1 MLWGTSLAL
10 HEQSPIE
17 NGQVSNTNLHTYS
30 PLRMNDMPELDIEF
44 VESDEFPVGL
54 GEPGVIAIAPAI
66 ANAIFQIT
74 GVRVRDLPINAEAL
88 KGA

>member
-1 MLWGTSLAL
+1 
-10 HEQSPIE
+10 
-17 NGQVSNTNLHTYS
+17 
-30 PLRMNDMPELDIEF
+30 MPELDIEF